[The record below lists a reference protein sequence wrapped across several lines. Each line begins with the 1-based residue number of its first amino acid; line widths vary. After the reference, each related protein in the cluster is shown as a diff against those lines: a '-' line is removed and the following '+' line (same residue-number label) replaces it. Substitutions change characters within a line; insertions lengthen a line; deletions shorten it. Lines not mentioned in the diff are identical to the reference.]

1 MKSHDFLEPVEN
13 KEPKP
18 LAPLRVSFSQQLMD
32 VHQFRTEV
40 RVLSLEISMVYDTAM

>member
-1 MKSHDFLEPVEN
+1 MIFPGSQLKTTSQA
-13 KEPKP
+13 P

-40 RVLSLEISMVYDTAM
+40 RGLSLEIGMVYDTAI